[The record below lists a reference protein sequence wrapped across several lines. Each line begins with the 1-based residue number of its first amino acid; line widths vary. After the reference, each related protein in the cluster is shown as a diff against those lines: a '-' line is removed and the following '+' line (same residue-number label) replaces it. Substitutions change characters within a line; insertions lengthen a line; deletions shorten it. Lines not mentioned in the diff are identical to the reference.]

1 MRFPEFIKGAVLG
14 MALTIGAQAALA
26 ETVGVS
32 WARFQEERWTIDE
45 AALRSRLEELGHTL
59 VVADANGSVE
69 RQAADIEGLI
79 ARGADI
85 LLIVGHDSSAVVPAV
100 QSALDE
106 GIPVIAYERQIKHP
120 DVTYVGF
127 DPVLVG
133 RAQATALL
141 EVAPEGN
148 YVLVKG
154 GQQDQYAHGTLQGQ
168 MEVLQSEID
177 SGNVTIV
184 AEDWTTDWKPE
195 VAQSNMEN
203 FITALGDTKID
214 AVLCSN
220 DGMAGGVAAA
230 LEDAGLLG
238 LPLSGQDGDIAA
250 INRIARGQQTMT
262 AWKDVRQLG
271 KRAAEL
277 ADAILAGVD
286 FSTLEGATTFE
297 LEGGAEQRALPLT
310 PTTITA
316 ANIDLMVD
324 AGWVSLEDVCR
335 GVESG
340 THSLCN

>member
-1 MRFPEFIKGAVLG
+1 MSIRAGIFASAAIA
-14 MALTIGAQAALA
+14 TIFAGQAAVA
-26 ETVGVS
+26 DTVGVS
-32 WARFQEERWTIDE
+32 WARFQEERWKIDE
-45 AALRSRLEELGHTL
+45 SALRSRLEELGHTL
-59 VVADANGSVE
+59 IVADANGSVE

-79 ARGADI
+79 AKGAQV
-85 LLIVGHDSSAVVPAV
+85 LIVVGHDTSAVVPAV
-100 QSALDE
+100 QAALDE
-106 GIPVIAYERQIKHP
+106 GIPVIAYERQIKHAE
-120 DVTYVGF
+120 VTYVGF

-148 YVLVKG
+148 YVLIKG

-168 MEVLQSEID
+168 MEVLQSAID

-203 FITALGDTKID
+203 IITALGGTKID
-214 AVLCSN
+214 AVLSSN

-230 LEDAGLLG
+230 LEGAGLIG

-250 INRIARGQQTMT
+250 VNRIARGEQTMT

-271 KRAAEL
+271 KYAAEL
-277 ADAILAGVD
+277 ADSILAD
-286 FSTLEGATTFE
+286 ADLATLAGATTFE
-297 LEGGAEQRALPLT
+297 LDGGAEQRAFPLN

-316 ANIDLMVD
+316 ANIDLMVN
-324 AGWVSLEDVCR
+324 AGWISVEDVCR

-340 THSLCN
+340 GHPVCN